1 MSTIGS
7 TRRDAAA
14 LFQRFGLA
22 PFRQLLPSELFQ
34 QLAQQCACAPRRPTR
49 CILRPEV
56 VSWLMMYVA
65 LLGQSMI
72 VGLQQAWGLLQGAF
86 PHLDG
91 QPAVREEAFCQA
103 RQRLPRAFWKAL
115 WRRLQE
121 RYAQQADAQLR
132 LWGRYRPL
140 AVDGTL
146 VELPPAPALQQ
157 HFGRAANQH
166 SRGRRP
172 QARLVA
178 LCSILTGF
186 CRDFVL
192 APLRCSEHQCLRHLI
207 RHLQPEDL
215 LLLDAGFFSYA
226 ALVAIPARG
235 AQYLMRVSAQVQAY
249 AQRLEQLGE
258 NDWQVAFTPSPASR
272 RKHPGLPA
280 QILARLIRYQI
291 PGFRPAWL
299 LTSLSDPQQRPA
311 EELVSLYHRRWQI
324 ETIYR
329 EWKHVLAIQN
339 LRSQSVLGI
348 HKELYAHLMLYNLIR
363 WVMTEA
369 TAGSALCPVQLSFT
383 GCLQQLLAILP
394 RLSWVPPEQWP
405 GVYQRLLERL
415 RACRILQRPG
425 RTYPRRHDGRVKNK
439 GHGKTK
445 LPAKLP
451 SP

>member
-7 TRRDAAA
+7 TRRDAAT

-22 PFRQLLPSELFQ
+22 PFRHLLPSELFE
-34 QLAQQCACAPRRPTR
+34 QLAQQCGCAPARPAR

-72 VGLQQAWGLLQGAF
+72 VGLQQAWGLLEGAF
-86 PHLDG
+86 PHLVG
-91 QPAVREEAFCQA
+91 QPPVREEAFCQA

-115 WRRLQE
+115 WQRLQE
-121 RYAQQADAQLR
+121 QYVAQADAQLR

-146 VELPPAPALQQ
+146 LELPQEHALQQ
-157 HFGRAANQH
+157 HFGRSANQH
-166 SRGRRP
+166 SRSRRP

-192 APLRCSEHQCLRHLI
+192 APLRCSEHQCLRRLI
-207 RHLQPEDL
+207 RRQQPEDL
-215 LLLDAGFFSYA
+215 LLLDAGFFSYT
-226 ALVAIPARG
+226 ALVAIPAQG
-235 AQYLMRVSAQVQAY
+235 AQYLLRISAQVQGY
-249 AQRLEQLGE
+249 AQRLQRLGE
-258 NDWQVAFTPSPASR
+258 NDWRVAFHPSLASR

-280 QILARLIRYQI
+280 QIVSRLIQYQI

-299 LTSLSDPQQRPA
+299 LTSLSDPRQTPA

-339 LRSQSVLGI
+339 LRSHSVRGI
-348 HKELYAHLMLYNLIR
+348 HKELYAQLLLYNLVR
-363 WVMTEA
+363 WLMTQA
-369 TAGSALCPVQLSFT
+369 TADTALCPVQLSFT
-383 GCLQQLLAILP
+383 GCLQQLLAALP
-394 RLSWVPPEQWP
+394 RLSRVPANQWP
-405 GVYQRLLERL
+405 WLYQGLLERMRVCL
-415 RACRILQRPG
+415 ILQRPG
-425 RTYPRRHDGRVKNK
+425 RTYRRRHDGRVKNK

-451 SP
+451 TS